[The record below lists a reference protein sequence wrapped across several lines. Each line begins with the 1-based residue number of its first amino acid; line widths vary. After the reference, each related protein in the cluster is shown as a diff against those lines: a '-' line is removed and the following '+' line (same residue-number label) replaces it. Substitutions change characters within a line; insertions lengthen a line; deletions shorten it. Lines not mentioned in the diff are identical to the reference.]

1 MLKKEFENEVLKI
14 LIPVRCFSCG
24 TLIGDKFEVFSK
36 RVEEG
41 EKPDKVLDDLQ
52 VMRWCYRRM
61 IISHIDLIDE
71 FLPFT

>member
-1 MLKKEFENEVLKI
+1 MLKKEFESEVLKI

-24 TLIGDKFEVFSK
+24 ALIGDKFEVFSK

-41 EKPDKVLDDLQ
+41 EKPNKVLDDLQ
-52 VMRWCYRRM
+52 VKRWCCRRM

>member
-14 LIPVRCFSCG
+14 LIPVRCFSC
-24 TLIGDKFEVFSK
+24 DKFEIFSK

-52 VMRWCYRRM
+52 VKRWCCRRM

>member
-1 MLKKEFENEVLKI
+1 MLKKDFESEVLKI

-24 TLIGDKFEVFSK
+24 ALIGDKFEVFSK

-41 EKPDKVLDDLQ
+41 EKPNKVLDDLH
-52 VMRWCYRRM
+52 VKRWCCRRM

>member
-1 MLKKEFENEVLKI
+1 MLKKEFESEVLKI

-24 TLIGDKFEVFSK
+24 ALIGDKFEAFSK

-41 EKPDKVLDDLQ
+41 EKPNKVLDDLQ
-52 VMRWCYRRM
+52 VKRWCCRRM